1 MEVRGFDGSPTLDII
16 IVIIMVMMV
25 IINRMVMVVMINS
38 MVIMVMMNRMVM
50 MDMINRTVM
59 MVTPINEVK
68 PGVRLL
74 KPFGPGLCR
83 LTGVARDGGEPALPI
98 L

>member
-1 MEVRGFDGSPTLDII
+1 
-16 IVIIMVMMV
+16 
-25 IINRMVMVVMINS
+25 MVVMINS

-83 LTGVARDGGEPALPI
+83 LTGVAREGGDPDFAFSLLI
-98 L
+98 CLLYKLCTHVNKYQ

>member
-16 IVIIMVMMV
+16 VIIMVMMV
-25 IINRMVMVVMINS
+25 IINRMVMINS

-83 LTGVARDGGEPALPI
+83 LTGVARDGGEPALSI